1 MAANN
6 ETKVQKSN
14 TLEQWRVATNTV
26 SHHVGDIDLYFK
38 VLAAGDDS
46 DFDSLT
52 WTAAPPDTAIVT
64 NDSGAY
70 NEVHYT
76 IDPAIGKFGSFAFKI
91 IFRSTNTSNVPTIKD
106 FRAVAAT

>member
-1 MAANN
+1 MNN
-6 ETKVQKSN
+6 EADVLDVFLNANKPAGAN
-14 TLEQWRVATNTV
+14 
-26 SHHVGDIDLYFK
+26 IDLYFK

-52 WTAAPPDTAIVT
+52 WTVAPPDTAIVT

-91 IFRSTNTSNVPTIKD
+91 VLRSTNTSNVPTVKD

>member
-1 MAANN
+1 M
-6 ETKVQKSN
+6 
-14 TLEQWRVATNTV
+14 
-26 SHHVGDIDLYFK
+26 
-38 VLAAGDDS
+38 AAGDDS

-52 WTAAPPDTAIVT
+52 WTLAPPDTLIVT

-76 IDPAIGKFGSFAFKI
+76 IDPFVDGSGNITLTQSGNTNFKFGSFAFKI
-91 IFRSTNTSNVPTIKD
+91 VLRSTNTSNVPTVKD